1 MIILHN
7 NRCSK
12 SREALALLNDNN
24 CEFEIR
30 DYLKDP
36 LSKKE
41 IKELLAKLNCKP
53 LDIIRKKETIFTE
66 NFADKKLSDDK
77 WIDAMVKYPILIERP
92 IVINGKKAIVGRP
105 PALIK
110 DII

>member
-12 SREALALLNDNN
+12 SREALALLNDEN
-24 CEFEIR
+24 CEVEIR
-30 DYLKDP
+30 DYIKDP

-41 IKELLAKLNCKP
+41 IKELLAKLKCKP
-53 LDIIRKKETIFTE
+53 LDIIRKKEPIFIE
-66 NFADKKLSDDK
+66 QFADKKLSDDK

-92 IVINGKKAIVGRP
+92 IVINGNKAIVGRP
-105 PALIK
+105 PVLIK
-110 DII
+110 ELI